1 MTGFLT
7 PTPRL
12 FHIPVKDGRL
22 AITLDDVV
30 WVEEGQNITVT
41 RGFPTDG
48 LSLPG
53 IATALGFDPWGA
65 GLRAALLHDA
75 GYSLHDV
82 RGHSLGNKAT
92 VDRRFLAG
100 CLIDYPRMAT
110 TYYRAVRWFG
120 GFAWRKANVMHM
132 AGYLYAVQHGHVDE
146 WIGHLLEQ
154 HGGAVVD
161 LEPAP

>member
-12 FHIPVKDGRL
+12 FHIPVEDGRL

-30 WVEEGQNITVT
+30 WVEEGRNITIT

-53 IATALGFDPWGA
+53 IATALGFDPWGR

-75 GYSLHDV
+75 GYSLHD
-82 RGHSLGNKAT
+82 RDAFSLGDKAT
-92 VDRRFLAG
+92 VDRRFLQG
-100 CLIDYPRMAT
+100 CLIDYPRMAM

-120 GFAWRKANVMHM
+120 GWSWRKSNVMHM
-132 AGYLYAVQHGHVDE
+132 EGYLYAIEHGQADERVQHV
-146 WIGHLLEQ
+146 LEQ
-154 HGGAVVD
+154 YGGKIVD
-161 LEPAP
+161 LKAAD